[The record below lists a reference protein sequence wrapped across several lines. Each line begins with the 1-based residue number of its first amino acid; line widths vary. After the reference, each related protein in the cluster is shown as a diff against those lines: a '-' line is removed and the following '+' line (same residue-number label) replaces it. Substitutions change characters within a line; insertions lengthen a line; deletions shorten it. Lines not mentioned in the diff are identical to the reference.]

1 MPVPDFTLQ
10 FEFDNLTVSQAL
22 PWFRGA
28 MVILIG
34 CSIAAML
41 GLFGL
46 SMASKGKQAGK
57 ELKGVD
63 GQNPETHDLLC
74 F

>member
-1 MPVPDFTLQ
+1 MPDSTLQ
-10 FEFDNLTVSQAL
+10 FDFDTLTVSQAL

-28 MVILIG
+28 LAILVG

-41 GLFGL
+41 GMFGL
-46 SMASKGKQAGK
+46 SMAGKQQQEGNAI
-57 ELKGVD
+57 EGVD
-63 GQNPETHDLLC
+63 DQNPETHDLLR